1 MHLVW
6 TILIQKYMLAFIFAK
21 AFRFVKFAKLKKLV
35 INFRYTVFGWYG
47 CSVTENE
54 LNLPTLHV

>member
-21 AFRFVKFAKLKKLV
+21 AFQFAKFAKLKDS
-35 INFRYTVFGWYG
+35 NSRYMVYHKVL
-47 CSVTENE
+47 CCVD
-54 LNLPTLHV
+54 TLY